1 MRYFLNLFSP
11 ETYVSFSNS
20 NRDRSGFRLKQK
32 NMAAKVQTGDR
43 FVCYLTK
50 VSRWVG
56 IFEVESTSFIDTTPI
71 FFEKDDP
78 FVVRFQVKPLVWL
91 DINKAIPIHDASI
104 WNQLSFTKN
113 VDPKSQAWTGKFR
126 SSLTPLSEEDGRFLE
141 FQLLSQVKESREFPL
156 TEKNKINVRQQSVP
170 YVSSIP
176 TIPIDESKKTGE
188 IQTVDVGEIRE
199 SIRIQALLARIGET
213 MGMKIWIPRNDRNAV
228 FQKWQPDSPL
238 PESLPLNYDDLT
250 LRTIE
255 QIDVLWLKGRS
266 IVRAFEV
273 EHTTSIYSGIL
284 RMADL
289 LALQPNMDIK
299 LHIVAPDERKE
310 KVFQEIRR
318 PVFSMFEKGPLSK
331 RCSYIGYE
339 NVSKLAD
346 EKLLKFL
353 SVDVIDQYAEQA

>member
-20 NRDRSGFRLKQK
+20 DRDKSGFRLKQR
-32 NMAAKVQTGDR
+32 NMAAKVQAGDR
-43 FVCYLTK
+43 FICYLTK

-56 IFEVESTSFIDTTPI
+56 IFEVESSSFIDPTPI

-78 FVVRFQVKPLVWL
+78 FVIRFQVKPLVWL
-91 DINKAIPIHDASI
+91 GIEKAIPIYDASI
-104 WNQLSFTKN
+104 WNQLSFTRN
-113 VDPKSQAWTGKFR
+113 MDPSSQAWTGKFR
-126 SSLTPLSEEDGRFLE
+126 SSLTPLSDEDGKFLE
-141 FQLLSQVKESREFPL
+141 TQLFSQALESKTFPL
-156 TEKNKINVRQQSVP
+156 TEKNKKSIKQQKAP
-170 YVSSIP
+170 YISAAP
-176 TIPIDESKKTGE
+176 TIPIDEPKKNGE
-188 IQTVDVGEIRE
+188 SQTVDVVEIRE

-228 FQKWQPDSPL
+228 YQRWQPNSPL
-238 PESLPLNYDDLT
+238 PDTLPLNYDDLT

-255 QIDVLWLKGRS
+255 QIDVLWLKGHS

-318 PVFSMFEKGPLSK
+318 PVFSMFENGPLSK

-339 NVSKLAD
+339 NVSKLAA
-346 EKLLKFL
+346 EKLLRYL
-353 SVDVIDQYAEQA
+353 SVDVVDQYAEQA